1 MRFAYFFLK
10 TLDLARLNSGS
21 AQPSLN
27 RNFVH
32 PLPVLF
38 PERTEQDAIASIL
51 GALDEKIDLNGRM
64 NVTLATMAGAI
75 FQDWFVDFGPTRAK
89 MEGRQPY
96 LSSEQW
102 SVFPN
107 MLDDEEKPTGWHHG
121 TLSDLSRLN
130 PEVWTSRNAPAVIE
144 YVDLSN
150 TKWGE
155 IELTQLLAWGDAPS
169 RAQRVMK
176 SGDTLVGT
184 VRPGNGS
191 YALVGIDGLTGSTG
205 FAVLRPN
212 RPEYREIVYLA
223 ATAKE
228 TIETLSHLADGA
240 AYPAVRPEVVA
251 ARPVILP
258 PKECLLE
265 FSRVTGPLL
274 DLMQANREE
283 NRTLA
288 QTRDLL
294 LPKLISGEI
303 RVKDAEKVLA
313 EVA

>member
-1 MRFAYFFLK
+1 MPGSVPIIGSFGITGRHSVAACKGPGVIVGRSGASIGVVNYIASDYWPLNTCLYVRDFHSNNPRFAYFFLK

-51 GALDEKIDLNGRM
+51 GALDEKIDLNRQM
-64 NVTLATMAGAI
+64 NETLAAMAGAI

-96 LSSEQW
+96 LASEQW
-102 SVFPN
+102 LVFPDV
-107 MLDDEEKPTGWHHG
+107 LDDEEKPTGWHHG
-121 TLSDLSRLN
+121 TLSDLCSRLN

-144 YVDLSN
+144 YIDLSN

-155 IELTQLLAWGDAPS
+155 IELTQALAWVDAPS
-169 RAQRVMK
+169 RAQRVLRP
-176 SGDTLVGT
+176 GDTLVGT

-191 YALVGIDGLTGSTG
+191 YALVGISGFTGSTG

-212 RPEYREIVYLA
+212 RREYREIVYLA

-228 TIETLSHLADGA
+228 TIETLKS
-240 AYPAVRPEVVA
+240 
-251 ARPVILP
+251 
-258 PKECLLE
+258 
-265 FSRVTGPLL
+265 S
-274 DLMQANREE
+274 
-283 NRTLA
+283 
-288 QTRDLL
+288 
-294 LPKLISGEI
+294 S
-303 RVKDAEKVLA
+303 
-313 EVA
+313 